1 MAIGDNNEKY
11 YAPTYRPTTYASD
24 EYANQNYGDDG
35 YWQGDYYDP
44 DAPKKSSF
52 EQTVQDTVQQEMKKR
67 EGSEGGK
74 RAEREFDL
82 AASEQS
88 KAHNYSR
95 ENNFGFE
102 DIGMVGDI
110 AGAVGKV
117 FSGPVGMALGAPN
130 RLDSISQNISI
141 DNARKALGLPGLT
154 NTQKLGGVVS
164 SRKGVVANVTIN
176 DQPYTVTFDPNP
188 KVKTE
193 ITPEEALKKSIDVG
207 VPAVEVSPVE
217 APEKPGV
224 IGNAIRAAK
233 EALTGVKEAPVKDDK
248 ISQPAAPST
257 PSLGTA
263 PAATPG
269 YNPDNQQ
276 QVDAATR
283 QNVSMNVQPD
293 NPASIA
299 ASTPATPSAPNAV
312 GGYLGGV
319 APSTNADRSQ
329 LASYKEGT
337 LATPSVKDVSY
348 DPDMG
353 TVTGATPTG
362 RTRNVAPNQNVTQ
375 GLANTVRDVLGP
387 EYGVSLTSGTYTD
400 TIAHNVEEARVEA
413 AAEADAKGLTGR
425 ARQDHIADAVEGAKG
440 TGSARHSTTLAGDYA
455 VTHTDPVTGK
465 TTQVTD
471 RDKLGKV
478 ANAAVAAGKSVGFG
492 ATGGYMGGTVMHVDD
507 TRPTNPNTWGGF
519 AFSES
524 PQAAAQQ
531 RAAMANYSGIGVPG
545 TREMALQSM
554 ETPQDQLSNIQAGV
568 TSAIAQPSFDV
579 PSVEAPAVAENPT
592 IDSMSNM
599 TAASTPGVTSGI
611 TSQSLSSLN
620 EGYTPGTAMS
630 PANFS
635 AVGMG
640 YQYSPEQVK
649 DMSYAIAGEL
659 GPTTLKG
666 LVDQNPA
673 AVNETAAVL
682 GTIDN
687 RVNAVANV
695 GYKDP
700 LGQALTAYDSV
711 TKGFA
716 ATNTARNYAQY
727 GPTVQDTVKGLLDGT
742 ISAQNPAQQTTHYAN
757 MSEVSPSW
765 GKTQSFKDTQTQVGA
780 HTFGTPDKSMR
791 ASVSSYG
798 TAYGPNAA
806 TSLSGISGQTHT
818 PGAMYGAETTT
829 AGTPGGYAAAGTN
842 ALGGGLALGGGYV
855 SGDTSSTTEGST
867 NSGLGGTSS
876 SANGNTSGSGDS
888 GSSSSGNGNSAG
900 SGGDRGGSDGAGSS
914 GSSGGSSGGLGGR
927 GGDDDHDG
935 GDGRGR

>member
-24 EYANQNYGDDG
+24 EYANQNYGDGG

-117 FSGPVGMALGAPN
+117 FGGPIGMALGAPN

-176 DQPYTVTFDPNP
+176 DEPYTVTFDPNP

-248 ISQPAAPST
+248 VSQPAAPST

-283 QNVSMNVQPD
+283 QNVSMNAQPS
-293 NPASIA
+293 NPASV
-299 ASTPATPSAPNAV
+299 ASSKPSANAGIAPGFGNLAGISRDQGWAGSKRPGPVDPGLESAVQDAV
-312 GGYLGGV
+312 GRALGPGYSVSITSGMGEYGK
-319 APSTNADRSQ
+319 ANHRSTNAINGFGAAMDFHVTDDLTGKTVTAKDKLDKVALS
-329 LASYKEGT
+329 LAES
-337 LATPSVKDVSY
+337 
-348 DPDMG
+348 G
-353 TVTGATPTG
+353 TVTGIG
-362 RTRNVAPNQNVTQ
+362 
-375 GLANTVRDVLGP
+375 
-387 EYGVSLTSGTYTD
+387 YG
-400 TIAHNVEEARVEA
+400 
-413 AAEADAKGLTGR
+413 K
-425 ARQDHIADAVEGAKG
+425 
-440 TGSARHSTTLAGDYA
+440 
-455 VTHTDPVTGK
+455 
-465 TTQVTD
+465 
-471 RDKLGKV
+471 
-478 ANAAVAAGKSVGFG
+478 
-492 ATGGYMGGTVMHVDD
+492 GYMGGVNFHADKVSRSTQKAWGQGESKKGMMKNDPELYDAIQAEFAD
-507 TRPTNPNTWGGF
+507 TRAVTKNFADTMAGKTAPT
-519 AFSES
+519 
-524 PQAAAQQ
+524 
-531 RAAMANYSGIGVPG
+531 IG
-545 TREMALQSM
+545 TREAALQQAQAQQAMNAGLS
-554 ETPQDQLSNIQAGV
+554 PADQMSNMQAFGLNPSV
-568 TSAIAQPSFDV
+568 NSPADLGAIARNAFDTQYGI
-579 PSVEAPAVAENPT
+579 STPAAVSENQAL
-592 IDSMSNM
+592 DSMSNV
-599 TAASTPGVTSGI
+599 TAGVGSMTPGLAMGTMADDPTANVGV
-611 TSQSLSSLN
+611 SQDMGTIGQGLAAMN
-620 EGYTPGTAMS
+620 EGYTPGTAMT

-635 AVGMG
+635 AVQMG
-640 YQYSPEQVK
+640 YQYSPEQIK

-666 LVDQNPA
+666 LVDQNPT